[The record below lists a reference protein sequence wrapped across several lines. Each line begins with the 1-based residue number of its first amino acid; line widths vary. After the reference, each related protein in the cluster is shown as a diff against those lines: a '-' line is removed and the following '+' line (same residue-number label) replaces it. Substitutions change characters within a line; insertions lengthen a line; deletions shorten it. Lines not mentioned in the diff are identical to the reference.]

1 MPKIRILVVD
11 IIRELKKKRW
21 NPTPLNDVLGPPLIL
36 TQETVCYDR
45 LGFLSNTGWCS
56 WARRTW
62 KKAISWV
69 SMIFSPSLL
78 HSP

>member
-21 NPTPLNDVLGPPLIL
+21 NPTLLNDVLGPPLIL

-56 WARRTW
+56 
-62 KKAISWV
+62 
-69 SMIFSPSLL
+69 
-78 HSP
+78 